1 MKREVNMRKAYEDP
15 SKKAIEEG
23 MDQRNRTKLQSD
35 GRIITDPLGSW
46 TGTPTDDIFDMPV
59 QDVDDL

>member
-1 MKREVNMRKAYEDP
+1 MRKAYKDSSE
-15 SKKAIEEG
+15 KAIEEG

-46 TGTPTDDIFDMPV
+46 TGTPTDDIFDIPV